1 MATSTFLSLSCTP
14 QSMLHSK
21 HKSQTQSS
29 TMSLV
34 SPQLVQKHL
43 YSPLRHNVS
52 SLKPKRIHV
61 GGLVKAS
68 MNNNKDVHVLSK
80 EHLAVSLAKYVA
92 DLSEK
97 YIREKG
103 RFTVVLSPGPVK
115 YLRKLVEPPYCDTID
130 WSKWH
135 IFLVD
140 ERVVPKTHVDS
151 NYKLANDSFIS
162 KVPISPTKCEHN

>member
-1 MATSTFLSLSCTP
+1 MATSTFMSLSCTP

-34 SPQLVQKHL
+34 SPQLGQKHF
-43 YSPLRHNVS
+43 YNPLRHNVT

-68 MNNNKDVHVLSK
+68 MNNNK

-115 YLRKLVEPPYCDTID
+115 YLRYCF
-130 WSKWH
+130 
-135 IFLVD
+135 IFF
-140 ERVVPKTHVDS
+140 
-151 NYKLANDSFIS
+151 LASYSLKMDRGEIITN
-162 KVPISPTKCEHN
+162 